1 VICGESV
8 RFVTAASREASWEAS
23 MDGDAEASNQ
33 FPEDT
38 REGRW
43 MSYDEIGRIR
53 GIGRASAVKLVAREK
68 WRRTRG
74 NDGTARA
81 FVPGNWLKPASKR
94 SREHSREDG
103 REDTRELSHA
113 LNALGDAVAVLREQL
128 EVANEAA
135 ASANRRAERAEQERD
150 ELRADIARAEERL
163 RQAEIDRLVE
173 AAARRSLFRR
183 LWRGRGG

>member
-1 VICGESV
+1 MGSD
-8 RFVTAASREASWEAS
+8 
-23 MDGDAEASNQ
+23 DGWRCRGIR
-33 FPEDT
+33 PIP
-38 REGRW
+38 GRIPGRPLE
-43 MSYDEIGRIR
+43 SYDEIGRIR
-53 GIGRASAVKLVAREK
+53 GIGRSSAVKHVAREK

-113 LNALGDAVAVLREQL
+113 LNSLGDAVAVLREQL

-135 ASANRRAERAEQERD
+135 TCANRRAERAEQERD
-150 ELRADIARAEERL
+150 ELRVDLARAEERL
-163 RQAEIDRLVE
+163 RQAEIERLVE

-183 LWRGRGG
+183 LWRGRRR